1 MAVIKI
7 VFYKKILH
15 KWQELY
21 FFPLAATA
29 GFVASTVG
37 IIYPQ
42 HRVHYLVNG
51 HDCDHKYICTKTNT
65 QLRFGC
71 IPL

>member
-1 MAVIKI
+1 MVVILKE
-7 VFYKKILH
+7 FYKK
-15 KWQELY
+15 Y
-21 FFPLAATA
+21 FISGRNSIFPLAATA

-65 QLRFGC
+65 QLRLGC